1 MRKLNRNDQVL
12 IACFAVFFG
21 MVGLAY
27 ASVPLYRIFCQATGY
42 GGTPRI
48 TAENGNAVSGQTIE
62 VRFDANVGDSLP
74 WDFGPKQNAMKVRL
88 GQNNVAHYFARNES
102 GQPIVGTAR
111 FNVTPDKAGQYF
123 NKIQCFCFD
132 RQELKPGQT
141 ADFGVSFFVDPAIAK
156 DPLTKDVTAIT
167 LSYTFYPSKDQSTVA
182 ASAR

>member
-12 IACFAVFFG
+12 VACVGVFFG

-48 TAENGNAVSGQTIE
+48 TAENASAVSGQTIE
-62 VRFDANVGDSLP
+62 VRFDANVGDGLP
-74 WDFGPKQNAMKVRL
+74 WQFGPKAGSMKVHL
-88 GQNNVAHYFARNES
+88 GQNTVAHYNARNTS
-102 GQPIVGTAR
+102 GAPIVGTAR

-132 RQELKPGQT
+132 RQELKPGQS
-141 ADFGVSFFVDPAIAK
+141 ADFGVQFFVDPAIAK

-167 LSYTFYPSKDQSTVA
+167 LSYTFYPAKDQSTVA